1 VISQTENMMNSPGQE
16 RIKDYL
22 KLQFHLTG
30 EQVETMIPDF
40 IETLA
45 EHLAHL
51 ESVLQ
56 HGDLDQLAKAAHTI
70 KGALLNLGLHDCAE
84 IAYAVEQKSKARDQ
98 QADYNGLVQALREEL
113 RNYLG

>member
-1 VISQTENMMNSPGQE
+1 MVNSQGQE

-40 IETLA
+40 IDTLA
-45 EHLAHL
+45 DHLAHL

-56 HGDLDQLAKAAHTI
+56 HGDLEQLGKAAHTI
-70 KGALLNLGLHDCAE
+70 KGALLNLGLHDCAK
-84 IAYAVEQKSKARDQ
+84 IAYTIEQKGKARDSQ
-98 QADYNGLVQALREEL
+98 VDYTGLVEALRQEL
-113 RNYLG
+113 RSYLG